1 MTTLQSQFAEQKQQS
16 KRLFSDKIS
25 SFKTAIVQVRKKAQT
40 LKSESSQL
48 YDHGR
53 ELQQVVLK
61 RQGKTGQLQRQTAAL
76 QAECSELEID
86 LEEINSFKQSLK
98 YELEQEINLKNNI
111 QTIALKYKK
120 LMQEHRKEK
129 EKLAQSNAQSRKI
142 I

>member
-1 MTTLQSQFAEQKQQS
+1 VTTLQSQFAEQKQQS